1 MDFWFKYNILAFEN
15 RQTISQSAILHMDKN
30 LNYNNIFRWNFL
42 IYCDHLKFLTLRRV
56 LTVVQYHIGFHLSL
70 WSSTFEQKLATLLA
84 LQRNTNHDVK
94 IIHNTV
100 YSIRGAPQKMYSS
113 RPDFIAIVEHNV
125 GGDNVYH
132 LLIHKDNTVFV
143 RFSAGGET
151 YQRQTNKQTQ
161 RNSHIQTELKLKNM
175 KSNNWDWEFTTCYS
189 SR

>member
-42 IYCDHLKFLTLRRV
+42 IYCDHLKFFTLRRV

-70 WSSTFEQKLATLLA
+70 WSSTFERKLATLLA

-125 GGDNVYH
+125 GGE
-132 LLIHKDNTVFV
+132 I
-143 RFSAGGET
+143 T
-151 YQRQTNKQTQ
+151 YIIYSFIK
-161 RNSHIQTELKLKNM
+161 
-175 KSNNWDWEFTTCYS
+175 TTPYS
-189 SR
+189 SGLAREERHTKDKQINRHRETHIYKQNWS